1 MIDRLEF
8 ALFSILGF
16 AVRLLPL
23 RAAQSFGKFLGSLF
37 YWLFAERRAIAILNL
52 RHAFPEKSDGEIKS
66 IARGAFQN
74 FGISVAEFVWFPRMT
89 PRRLRKIVRLSN
101 IDLIEALLRRG
112 KGLILMSGHFG
123 NWELLGLSTAHFSGH
138 PITIIVHN
146 QRNQLVHKVL
156 NQYRCRWG
164 NSSVPREL
172 SVRESLRR
180 LTDGKVVAMAADQSA
195 SRDGL
200 FVRFFGRPAA
210 THRGP
215 AIFSLRTGAPIV
227 MGFLIRN
234 TRGKHEGIFEEVKTD
249 DLRGYSEEHVA
260 ELTRRH
266 VAVLERYVR
275 QYPDHWLWMHRRWKH
290 TDPKASYECSHASQY
305 PRVSRGETS
314 ESSGFQTVEASER
327 R

>member
-8 ALFSILGF
+8 ALFSILSSIIRF
-16 AVRLLPL
+16 LPF
-23 RAAQSFGKFLGSLF
+23 RAAQSFGKFLGLLF
-37 YWLFAERRAIAILNL
+37 YWFFPNRRAIAISNL
-52 RHAFPEKSDGEIKS
+52 RNAFPEKSLGEIKS

-89 PRRLRKIVRLSN
+89 PQRLRKIVRLSN
-101 IDLIEALLRRG
+101 IDLVEAAMTRG

-123 NWELLGLSTAHFSGH
+123 NWELLALSTAHFSGH
-138 PITIIVHN
+138 PLTIIVHN
-146 QRNQLVHKVL
+146 QSNRLVHKAL
-156 NQYRCRWG
+156 DQYRCRWG
-164 NSSVPREL
+164 NSSVLREL

-195 SRDGL
+195 SKDGL
-200 FVRFFGRPAA
+200 YVRFFGRPAA

-234 TRGKHEGIFEEVKTD
+234 ARGKHEGFFEEVKTD
-249 DLRGYSEEHVA
+249 DLCGYSEENVA

-290 TDPKASYECSHASQY
+290 TNPDAQCPHVSQRARDS
-305 PRVSRGETS
+305 RVETS
-314 ESSGFQTVEASER
+314 ETSGAQTVETSEGR
-327 R
+327 